1 MNHYILIKIPTPVS
15 NRFSS
20 IEQRGNG
27 LLKWQFL
34 KTDKFKTDI
43 SKQIEGA
50 LNFTTVES
58 IQYKELSSSSTKDQ
72 HSRKTSPPGF
82 QKLPT

>member
-27 LLKWQFL
+27 F
-34 KTDKFKTDI
+34 FK
-43 SKQIEGA
+43 
-50 LNFTTVES
+50 
-58 IQYKELSSSSTKDQ
+58 
-72 HSRKTSPPGF
+72 
-82 QKLPT
+82 